1 MMAYMCFGGI
11 RIRIMLF
18 VIGLMCL
25 VVVGTSTIEDAQRN
39 LDRLQSESNSRI
51 SSPSVSFEMTRES
64 NLNNINNLNKIT
76 ASSTMGSAST
86 MSSIES
92 IIALME
98 RNLGLISVTL
108 GGSAGTIGSGTA
120 SSGWPSGVPYHQE
133 LIDML
138 K

>member
-1 MMAYMCFGGI
+1 MCFGGI

-18 VIGLMCL
+18 VIGMMCL
-25 VVVGTSTIEDAQRN
+25 VMVGTSTIEDAQRS
-39 LDRLQSESNSRI
+39 LDRLQSESNSRM
-51 SSPSVSFEMTRES
+51 SSPSVSFETTHES
-64 NLNNINNLNKIT
+64 NLNKIT

-92 IIALME
+92 IIALIE

-120 SSGWPSGVPYHQE
+120 PSGWPSGVPYHQE
-133 LIDML
+133 LVDML